1 MLDLRRYSKLSKTSV
16 AAFIM
21 VIVILLIIPYITM
34 GQEGSAGVGVLNVPP
49 EYSETRIVTEDG
61 IMKIYLTISDYNS
74 WSDIY
79 NVTVTIENDN
89 TINALFL
96 FRHYESKTSIFPLAE
111 FEEKIG
117 KNYLIESKCKYQ
129 HSDKTDTVS
138 DRCLLHLVFA
148 FYPVPG
154 NKLTILTYDK
164 GGLSAKTYIEYNVEG
179 VPRSTS
185 LIMVPWMTTP
195 VEFPVDTLDALAVAF
210 ATTATCVIIIRR
222 LKPRGQ
228 KSTS

>member
-228 KSTS
+228 KST

>member
-1 MLDLRRYSKLSKTSV
+1 MLDPGGYSKLPKISA

-21 VIVILLIIPYITM
+21 TIIVILLIIPHITR

-61 IMKIYLTISDYNS
+61 IMKVYLTISDYNS

-79 NVTVTIENDN
+79 NVTVTIENGD
-89 TINALFL
+89 TINALFI
-96 FRHYESKTSIFPLAE
+96 FRHYENKTSTTPLAE

-117 KNYLIESKCKYQ
+117 KNYLIENKCKYL
-129 HSDKTDTVS
+129 HSEKTDTVS

-154 NKLTILTYDK
+154 NQLTILTYDK

-179 VPRSTS
+179 IPRSTS
-185 LIMVPWMTTP
+185 LIMLPWMTTP
-195 VEFPVDTLDALAVAF
+195 IEFPADTLDALAVAF
-210 ATTATCVIIIRR
+210 ATTVTSAII
-222 LKPRGQ
+222 LK
-228 KSTS
+228 KSKSKEEDT

>member
-96 FRHYESKTSIFPLAE
+96 FRHYESKTSIFSLAE

-117 KNYLIESKCKYQ
+117 KNYLIESKCKYL

-228 KSTS
+228 KST